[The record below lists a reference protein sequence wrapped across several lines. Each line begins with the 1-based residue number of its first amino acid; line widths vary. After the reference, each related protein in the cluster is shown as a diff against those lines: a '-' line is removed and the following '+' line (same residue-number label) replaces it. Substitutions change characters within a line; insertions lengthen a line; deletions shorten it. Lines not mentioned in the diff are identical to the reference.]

1 MPRPGDRTR
10 QVGKLAQQGTQ
21 GDAST
26 GSRGMV
32 QRQADRAL
40 DQTLGFHEA
49 VRAGEIKGFPGQ
61 DLDLEIWQAAWPYGR
76 RAWLEQA
83 SGHQKPVEGWPM
95 PAGKSSVKHDR
106 GEHGW
111 AMKVRTSGKSGVGDG
126 LLGRIRE
133 ASG

>member
-1 MPRPGDRTR
+1 MPPPRVEASSDGWPVGHAFRHRDFTR
-10 QVGKLAQQGTQ
+10 WVEQ
-21 GDAST
+21 
-26 GSRGMV
+26 
-32 QRQADRAL
+32 
-40 DQTLGFHEA
+40 
-49 VRAGEIKGFPGQ
+49 GEIEGFPGQ

-95 PAGKSSVKHDR
+95 PVGKSSVKHDR
-106 GEHGW
+106 GEQGW

-126 LLGRIRE
+126 LLGLMRE